1 MMNDQQPAQAS
12 TKEDRLAFAAYLTAM
27 LGDGEQLPNR
37 TQLHKA
43 AYLLEGIAKVQHG
56 FPFAL
61 YLHGPYSYELDAALS
76 ELSAIGW
83 LRADHDASGFGARY
97 SLTERA
103 REQLPRYEA
112 RWRRY
117 GPVMGAIGK
126 EVLPRGVADLELLAT
141 AWYVI
146 QELPE
151 APSDA
156 RVQRLRALKP
166 HFSEE
171 RVRQGLDD
179 VSKLAE
185 RVRAVSAL
193 TTS

>member
-1 MMNDQQPAQAS
+1 MNEGQSFQEWS
-12 TKEDRLAFAAYLTAM
+12 KEDRLAFASYLTAV
-27 LGDGEQLPNR
+27 LGEGRQAPNR

-43 AYLLEGIAKVQHG
+43 AYFLESMGGVFHS

-61 YLHGPYSYELDAALS
+61 HLHGPYSYELDSVLS

-83 LRADHDASGFGARY
+83 LRVDRDASGFGARY
-97 SLTERA
+97 SLTDQA
-103 REQLPRYEA
+103 REQLPRYAA

-117 GPVMGAIGK
+117 EPAVRAIGK
-126 EVLPRGVADLELLAT
+126 EVLPRGVADLELLTT
-141 AWYVI
+141 AWFVV
-146 QELPE
+146 QEMPKATPDE
-151 APSDA
+151 

-171 RVRQGLDD
+171 QIRQGFEEVRQ
-179 VSKLAE
+179 LAE
-185 RVRAVSAL
+185 RVEAASTV